1 MVPKL
6 SWSISLPDNGSI
18 DPGWTLDRCPD
29 YWIRLSAQRSVAEG
43 LIWWKK
49 MEINSC
55 HTLERELMMLNFT
68 PCFICMSFF
77 FSWSAR
83 GSFHRQKL
91 FRGVKI
97 DFFTP
102 YGDGDFGRVEDERIA
117 PKTPKS
123 EVTHEDEAS
132 GRQKCF
138 AGWLLWL
145 KIQDQPDYHATRIVQ
160 QNDSSSA
167 VMLPKKENW
176 INGWLD
182 NKEIIVK

>member
-1 MVPKL
+1 MEALIPAGRWTDVRT
-6 SWSISLPDNGSI
+6 IGS
-18 DPGWTLDRCPD
+18 GF
-29 YWIRLSAQRSVAEG
+29 QRSAPLRRVWFDG
-43 LIWWKK
+43 KRWKLI
-49 MEINSC
+49 
-55 HTLERELMMLNFT
+55 HATLWRGSSWRWISHLVSFAWA
-68 PCFICMSFF
+68 FF
-77 FSWSAR
+77 FPWSAR

-102 YGDGDFGRVEDERIA
+102 YGDGDFGRVEDVRIA